1 MTRKAMA
8 PIATRK
14 TPNSLKNQT
23 DNKARDAKVSIQNNP
38 DGLPWINNKVIKE
51 SYVGKR
57 KNVS

>member
-14 TPNSLKNQT
+14 TPTSLKSPA
-23 DNKARDAKVSIQNNP
+23 DDKARAAKISIQNNP
-38 DGLPWINNKVIKE
+38 DGFPWINNKVIKE

-57 KNVS
+57 KSA